1 LRESKLKKV
10 LANTT
15 MSCLLMSSVIPYN
28 VLATTSTPIDPIRQ
42 EASAPQLTNEQIAA
56 LNKISI
62 AGAEKISSKINTL
75 TTEPVR
81 VIVEFKQ
88 APAKIAVMQ
97 EQLAGNSTTL
107 KEETSDVNNSHKQF
121 RAFVDGLSQHKA
133 GVSVNAVT
141 AQTAASEEDAEN
153 SSDIQI
159 TSEYKSALNGVAMT
173 LPGNMVE
180 SLFESGLVS
189 HVLSDEIV
197 KLDPSELGQ
206 VKQQSEQGEAPKENT
221 IPLPGIDALHNEGI
235 KGNGVKVGVLDT
247 GIDYNHPDLTDV
259 YKGFRKQEGVDPST
273 ISPSSVKGWD
283 FVDND
288 ADPMETTP
296 DDWVNAGK
304 PVTPG
309 HTYET
314 YHGTHVS
321 GTIAAQSKANVE
333 NPAQGVAPG
342 VDLYAYRVL
351 GPYGSGYTSGILGGI
366 DKSVS
371 DGMKVINMSLGAP
384 SNDPL
389 SAEAIAVNN
398 ATLAGVTCVIS
409 AGNSG
414 PKEYTLGTPGAA
426 ALPITVGASDFP
438 MSIPTATATVGNET
452 FTNFKLLGKGYND
465 HVEALAN
472 KTYPVVFVGL
482 GGADDVKDLDLHGK
496 VALIKRGT
504 YALSEKIVNAQK
516 AGAVAAIMYNNIDGD
531 IDNYLASD
539 IGFIPTFRLSKADGE
554 RLKAAAETA
563 SITFTEIGSTVTEG
577 NHLAAFSSRGPVTT
591 SYDIKPDVVA
601 PGVSVYSTYPE
612 YIHSPEPGIDY
623 SQAYARISG
632 TSMASPH
639 VAGIAALILQAH
651 PDYTPFDVKTALTN
665 TADKMNGNYSV
676 YEVGAGLVDVA
687 EAVHADVSFKV
698 QDTTQIGNLK
708 TVNYEKGSLTFGSV
722 YQNIGSSM
730 NSTRTVKVTN
740 RGSKDKTFDLSYEFI
755 KPNSNVNDGA
765 ANNVTVTTPASV
777 TVSAGQTTNFNAAIT
792 IPGSA
797 QFGRY
802 EGYVNIVN
810 HDNPSEH
817 FRIPFAARMVE
828 KGFSDLLMDNNAAST
843 RKPVIPSFF
852 NFGNTR
858 NIGFKLNSP
867 MKWVWATIY
876 DKNGNALGAVF
887 PSPISA
893 STAPTDRF
901 LSLSF
906 DAGSYYPFIG
916 DPAKELTSQF
926 TKASLPEGDYTIKFR
941 ATDTTNMYAKTYE
954 KSMLFIVDNQLPKLT
969 YKDHAPGL
977 YELSD
982 SDFTDEEM
990 GGNMYHSFWV
1000 HANLYDEGTAK
1011 LAPLGIDQSSN
1022 NLFYYYNAIDDP
1034 AGQFKTDAN
1043 GDTKFGIEKS
1053 DIENGPAVVTLFP
1066 RDVAGNA
1073 ELVNDFHQYVFVK
1086 KGTPYMVPTYD
1097 KQKAYL
1103 NDTVTMTLNL
1113 HNVQQMMSGTYNAT
1127 YFNTNFDLQGVT
1139 VAPEFQK
1146 WADDHGVKVNVDT
1159 PVGTR
1164 DPVYLAKTMINVGA
1178 HLSGGEDFK
1187 GFSGDEMP
1195 FLNVTLKVN
1204 NDDPTTPAANILYS
1218 NMVQDD
1224 VMTNF
1229 SMMQY
1234 GQTQPTNIT
1243 AFNRLNSF
1251 QLIPTHNSLK
1261 TFVRLEA
1268 FANNY
1273 SIDYTTLKANAYAL
1287 LSDGSKYPGTIDPQ
1301 GFVYIT
1307 GIPLSKDPFKVIIE
1321 APGHLKSVQT
1331 ITMLGQTP
1339 WGDNVGQYAG
1349 YIGATSKQPNG
1360 PAGDLNGD
1368 GVIDVL
1374 DVKKIANK
1382 IGMQDQDDLK
1392 VEDLNQDGIINET
1405 DMKFLV
1411 KNLYKSNFDA
1421 TVKPKEQVAGKYST
1435 HYFNELGIASTVNTL
1450 KNTTISKNTAALSW
1464 IAAVN
1469 ATEVKIEQSNDNGAT
1484 WTNSTTS
1491 NPVTADSSTAVVTG
1505 LTENTSYKFRV
1516 RVTGGL
1522 NGGISNVVSVNTVK

>member
-1 LRESKLKKV
+1 LRKSKLTKV

-28 VLATTSTPIDPIRQ
+28 VLAATSPPIDPLRQ
-42 EASAPQLTNEQIAA
+42 EASAPQLTKEQIAA

-62 AGAEKISSKINTL
+62 AGAEKISSKINTS

-88 APAKIAVMQ
+88 VPAKIAVMQ

-107 KEETSDVNNSHKQF
+107 KEETSDVNDSHKQF
-121 RAFVDGLSQHKA
+121 RAFVEGLSQHKA

-159 TSEYKSALNGVAMT
+159 TNEYKNALNGVAMT

-180 SLFESGLVS
+180 RLLDSGLVS

-197 KLDPSELGQ
+197 KLDPIELGQ

-221 IPLPGIDALHNEGI
+221 IPLPGIDALHRDNI

-259 YKGFRKQEGVDPST
+259 YKGFRKQEGVDPSKVA
-273 ISPSSVKGWD
+273 PSSVSGWD

-296 DDWVNAGK
+296 DDWEKAGK

-309 HTYET
+309 HEYVT

-321 GTIAAQSKANVE
+321 GTIAAQSKAEVE
-333 NPAQGVAPG
+333 SPAQGVAPG
-342 VDLYAYRVL
+342 VDLYVYRVL
-351 GPYGSGYTSGILGGI
+351 GPYGSGYSSGIVGGI

-384 SNDPL
+384 TNDPL

-414 PKEYTLGTPGAA
+414 PEEWTLGSPGAA

-438 MSIPTATATVGNET
+438 MSIPVATATVGSET

-465 HVEALAN
+465 KVDTLLN

-496 VALIKRGT
+496 VALIARGT

-516 AGAVAAIMYNNIDGD
+516 AGAVAAIIYNNIDGD

-539 IGFIPTFRLSKADGE
+539 VGFIPTFRMSKADGE
-554 RLKAAAETA
+554 RFKAAAEND
-563 SITFTEIGSTVTEG
+563 SITFTNIGSTVTEG
-577 NHLAAFSSRGPVTT
+577 NHLAAFSSRGPVAS

-612 YIHSPEPGIDY
+612 YIHSPEAGIDY

-651 PDYTPFDVKTALTN
+651 PDYKPADVKAALMN
-665 TADKMNGNYSV
+665 SADKLNGDYSV
-676 YEVGAGLVDVA
+676 YEVGSGEVDVK
-687 EAVHADVSFKV
+687 EAVQSDISFKV
-698 QDTTQIGNLK
+698 QDSTLTDDGFGGLM
-708 TVNYEKGSLTFGSV
+708 TLYYEKGALTFGAA
-722 YQNIGSSM
+722 YKKD
-730 NSTRTVKVTN
+730 NSTNTSKRTIAVKN
-740 RGSKDKTFDLSYEFI
+740 RGSQEKTFDISSEFI
-755 KPNSNVNDGA
+755 KPNTNVSDAGT
-765 ANNVTVTTPASV
+765 NNVTVTTEPSV
-777 TVSAGQTTNFNAAIT
+777 TVAAGASTNLTAT
-792 IPGSA
+792 INLPGSA
-797 QFGRY
+797 ELGRY

-817 FRIPFAARMVE
+817 YRIPFAVRLVE
-828 KGFSDLLMDNNAAST
+828 KGIGDVEFLNPAIST
-843 RKPVIPSFF
+843 MKWQPAHPFMAGPYRTIV
-852 NFGNTR
+852 
-858 NIGFKLNSP
+858 FKLNSP
-867 MKWVWATIY
+867 MKNIFTIIY
-876 DKNGNALGAVF
+876 DKDGKALGAT
-887 PSPISA
+887 STRPISLNG
-893 STAPTDRF
+893 APVDTNLSMLF
-901 LSLSF
+901 LP
-906 DAGSYYPFIG
+906 SYYPFIG
-916 DPAKELTSQF
+916 DPKDEKTDINQPM
-926 TKASLPEGDYTIKFR
+926 ASLPEGEYTVKLRTTDADAVSYEVANQKF
-941 ATDTTNMYAKTYE
+941 
-954 KSMLFIVDNQLPKLT
+954 IIDNTLPKLT
-969 YKDHAPGL
+969 LKDHKPGV

-982 SDFTDEEM
+982 SDFTDEKAQD
-990 GGNMYHSFWV
+990 GNTYHAFWL
-1000 HANLYDEGTAK
+1000 HANVWDEGTAK
-1011 LAPLGIDQSSN
+1011 LAPLGYNQSEN
-1022 NLFYYYNAIDDP
+1022 KLWYYLNQKAVADGDFP
-1034 AGQFKTDAN
+1034 LDAN

-1053 DIENGPAVVTLFP
+1053 DIENGPATTILFP
-1066 RDVAGNA
+1066 MDMATNA
-1073 ELVNDFHQYVFVK
+1073 HLLNEFYAYAFVK
-1086 KGTPYMVPTYD
+1086 KGTPYVLPTYD
-1097 KQKAYL
+1097 KKKVYQDETL
-1103 NDTVTMTLNL
+1103 TMTLNL
-1113 HNVQQMMSGTYNAT
+1113 NNVKELMAGNYNVGFYQD
-1127 YFNTNFDLQGVT
+1127 YFQFQNVKVN
-1139 VAPEFQK
+1139 PEFQQY
-1146 WADDHGVKVNVDT
+1146 ADANGLTVSVDQPTVKNHPTLESKDVVNA
-1159 PVGTR
+1159 G
-1164 DPVYLAKTMINVGA
+1164 AQINGDA
-1178 HLSGGEDFK
+1178 NFK
-1187 GFSGDEMP
+1187 GFSGDMP
-1195 FLNVTLKVN
+1195 FLDVTFKLI
-1204 NDDPTTPAANILYS
+1204 NDDFNILDDAMDAQENTVPFTYS
-1218 NMVQDD
+1218 
-1224 VMTNF
+1224 
-1229 SMMQY
+1229 QY
-1234 GQTQPTNIT
+1234 GEEAPVTIPSFVQINRYKIIPKHSHVVSYVKLQ
-1243 AFNRLNSF
+1243 AFQNDWSKDLSNVGA
-1251 QLIPTHNSLK
+1251 K
-1261 TFVRLEA
+1261 
-1268 FANNY
+1268 
-1273 SIDYTTLKANAYAL
+1273 AYAQ
-1287 LSDGSKYPGTIDPQ
+1287 LSDGTKIPGTIDRHGYADIEQ
-1301 GFVYIT
+1301 
-1307 GIPLSKDPFKVIIE
+1307 IPLSKDPVDIVIE
-1321 APGHLKSVQT
+1321 APGHLKSIQKLK
-1331 ITMLGQTP
+1331 LGTKTT
-1339 WGDNVGQYAG
+1339 WGEE
-1349 YIGATSKQPNG
+1349 IGEFVYKTSSQPTAA
-1360 PAGDLNGD
+1360 AGDVNGD

-1382 IGMQDQDDLK
+1382 IGMQDQDDFK

-1411 KNLYKSNFDA
+1411 KNLYKSNPDA

-1435 HYFNELGIASTVNTL
+1435 HYFNELEIASTVNTL

-1469 ATEVKIEQSNDNGAT
+1469 ATEVKIEQSSDNGVT
-1484 WTNSTTS
+1484 WTESTTS
-1491 NPVTADSSTAVVTG
+1491 NPVTADSSTAVVIG

-1522 NGGISNVVSVNTVK
+1522 NVGISNVVNVNTVK

>member
-1 LRESKLKKV
+1 MRKSKLTKV

-28 VLATTSTPIDPIRQ
+28 VLATTSTPSYPIHQ
-42 EASAPQLTNEQIAA
+42 EASSPQLTNEQIAA
-56 LNKISI
+56 LNKISV
-62 AGAEKISSKINTL
+62 AGAEKISPKINTS

-107 KEETSDVNNSHKQF
+107 KEETSDVNDSHKQF
-121 RAFVDGLSQHKA
+121 RAFVEGLSQQKA

-141 AQTAASEEDAEN
+141 AQTAASQEDAEN

-180 SLFESGLVS
+180 RLLDSGLVS

-221 IPLPGIDALHNEGI
+221 IPLPGIDELHHEGVN
-235 KGNGVKVGVLDT
+235 GNGVKVGVLDT

-259 YKGFRKQEGVDPST
+259 YKGYRKQEGVNPASIDPT
-273 ISPSSVKGWD
+273 SVKGWD

-296 DDWVNAGK
+296 GDWVNAGK
-304 PVTPG
+304 PVTEG
-309 HTYET
+309 HEYTT

-333 NPAQGVAPG
+333 SPAQGVAPG
-342 VDLYAYRVL
+342 VDLYVYRVL
-351 GPYGSGYTSGILGGI
+351 GPYGSGYTSGIIGGI

-384 SNDPL
+384 TNDPL

-414 PKEYTLGTPGAA
+414 PKEWTLGTPGAA
-426 ALPITVGASDFP
+426 ALPITVGASDFA

-465 HVEALAN
+465 HLEALAN

-482 GGADDVKDLDLHGK
+482 GGANDVKDVDLHGK
-496 VALIKRGT
+496 VALIERGT
-504 YALSEKIVNAQK
+504 YPLNEKIVNAQK

-539 IGFIPTFRLSKADGE
+539 VGFIPTFRLSKADGA
-554 RLKAAAETA
+554 RFKAAAEND

-577 NHLAAFSSRGPVTT
+577 NHLAAFSSRGPVTS

-612 YIHSPEPGIDY
+612 YVHSPEAGIDY

-651 PDYTPFDVKTALTN
+651 PNYKPADIKAALMN
-665 TADKMNGNYSV
+665 SADKLNGDYSV
-676 YEVGAGLVDVA
+676 YEVGAGEVDVT
-687 EAVHADVSFKV
+687 EAVHNEMAFKV
-698 QDTTQIGNLK
+698 QDTTLFDDGNGGIYNLD
-708 TVNYEKGSLTFGSV
+708 YEKGALTFGAV
-722 YQNIGSSM
+722 YKKDGST
-730 NSTRTVKVTN
+730 NTAKRTVVFTN
-740 RGSKDKTFDLSYEFI
+740 CGAQAKTFDVSTETI
-755 KPNSNVNDGA
+755 KPNSNVSDSV
-765 ANNVTVTTPASV
+765 ANNVTVTTSLQSV
-777 TVSAGQTTNFNAAIT
+777 TVEAGKSTNVTATVNVPATAE
-792 IPGSA
+792 
-797 QFGRY
+797 FGRY

-817 FRIPFAARMVE
+817 YRIPFAARFVE
-828 KGFSDLLMDNNAAST
+828 KGFGEVEFLNPAIST
-843 RKPVIPSFF
+843 ESWIPAHPFMAGPF
-852 NFGNTR
+852 R
-858 NIGFKLNSP
+858 NIAFRLNSP
-867 MKWVWATIY
+867 MKNVWAIIY
-876 DKNGNALGAVF
+876 DKDGKALGAT
-887 PSPISA
+887 
-893 STAPTDRF
+893 STRP
-901 LSLSF
+901 LSLNGAPLDTDLNLF
-906 DAGSYYPFIG
+906 FMPSYYPFIG
-916 DPAKELTSQF
+916 DAKDEKTDINQPMA
-926 TKASLPEGDYTIKFR
+926 TLPEGDYSVKLR
-941 ATDTTNMYAKTYE
+941 ATDADAVRYE
-954 KSMLFIVDNQLPKLT
+954 VANQKFIIDNTLPKLT
-969 YKDHAPGL
+969 LKDHKPGV

-982 SDFTDEEM
+982 SDFTDEKAQD
-990 GGNMYHSFWV
+990 GNTYNAFWL
-1000 HANLYDEGTAK
+1000 HANLWDEGTAK
-1011 LAPLGIDQSSN
+1011 LAPMGYTQTENKLW
-1022 NLFYYYNAIDDP
+1022 YYLNQKAEVTGDFP
-1034 AGQFKTDAN
+1034 LDAK

-1053 DIENGPAVVTLFP
+1053 DIENGPATTILFP
-1066 RDVAGNA
+1066 MDMATNA
-1073 ELVNDFHQYVFVK
+1073 HLLNEFYAYAFVK
-1086 KGTPYMVPTYD
+1086 KGTPYVLPTYD
-1097 KQKAYL
+1097 KQKVYQDQTL
-1103 NDTVTMTLNL
+1103 TMTLNL
-1113 HNVQQMMSGTYNAT
+1113 NNVKDLMAGNYNVGFYNR
-1127 YFNTNFDLQGVT
+1127 YFQ
-1139 VAPEFQK
+1139 FQN
-1146 WADDHGVKVNVDT
+1146 VKVNPEFRQYADAKGLTVSVDQPT
-1159 PVGTR
+1159 VKDHPMYESKDV
-1164 DPVYLAKTMINVGA
+1164 VNAGA
-1178 HLSGGEDFK
+1178 HINGDANFK
-1187 GFSGDEMP
+1187 GFSGDMP
-1195 FLNVTLKVN
+1195 FLDVTFKLI
-1204 NDDPTTPAANILYS
+1204 NDDFNILDDAMDAEENTVPFTYS
-1218 NMVQDD
+1218 
-1224 VMTNF
+1224 
-1229 SMMQY
+1229 QY
-1234 GQTQPTNIT
+1234 GEEAQVTIPSFVQINRYKIIPKHSHVVSYVKLQ
-1243 AFNRLNSF
+1243 AFQNDWSKDLS
-1251 QLIPTHNSLK
+1251 TVGAK
-1261 TFVRLEA
+1261 
-1268 FANNY
+1268 
-1273 SIDYTTLKANAYAL
+1273 AYAQ
-1287 LSDGSKYPGTIDPQ
+1287 LSDGTKIPGTIDRYGYADIEQ
-1301 GFVYIT
+1301 
-1307 GIPLSKDPFKVIIE
+1307 IPLSKDPVDIVIE
-1321 APGHLKSVQT
+1321 APGHLKSIQKLK
-1331 ITMLGQTP
+1331 LGTKTT
-1339 WGDNVGQYAG
+1339 WGEEIGEFVYKAG
-1349 YIGATSKQPNG
+1349 SQPTAA
-1360 PAGDLNGD
+1360 AGDVNGD

-1382 IGMQDQDDLK
+1382 IGMQDQDDFK

-1411 KNLYKSNFDA
+1411 KNLYKSNPDA

-1464 IAAVN
+1464 NAAVN
-1469 ATEVKIEQSNDNGAT
+1469 ANEVKIEQSSDNGAT
-1484 WTNSTTS
+1484 WTESTTS

-1522 NGGISNVVSVNTVK
+1522 NEGTSNVVSVNTVK